1 MENLIGLVLT
11 KFVTKII
18 RRGCNICDSPNIFWT
33 DKKDEFHLC
42 EEHRKEFD
50 K

>member
-11 KFVTKII
+11 KFVTTIV
-18 RRGCNICDSPNIFWT
+18 RRGCNICDSPIIFWT